1 MASLCVNSPMYM
13 SEIIQCEIYAAHS
26 GILFRDNVI
35 RRGVETCQFLIVP
48 IFQLPSQGPEET
60 NRRATDA
67 NYDPVQMDMSE
78 V

>member
-1 MASLCVNSPMYM
+1 MASLCLNSPMYI
-13 SEIIQCEIYAAHS
+13 SEIVQCEIHAAHS
-26 GILFRDNVI
+26 GISFRDNPSFT
-35 RRGVETCQFLIVP
+35 EESNHQFLIVF
-48 IFQLPSQGPEET
+48 IFQLPSQGAEET